1 MDSTHNA
8 LIAVTNG
15 GSRPT
20 DALLTIHY
28 DNGRQKYEVQQTIA
42 AGDQMW
48 LNLAEL
54 IRNRVPDRKG
64 RTLPADLTE
73 GTYELED
80 LNPGL
85 GGNLIEGKVSLDKTW
100 GHLAYGCIQCC
111 GYSPYLSP
119 DTLGLGVGGNGT
131 IGAYGEN
138 NCTGVDGYN
147 LGSYFNQPNAV
158 WWSGNSATAAITKFN
173 GHGVAAGSTNGF
185 ATATIPSDDG
195 NPKVCPQTKQEGD
208 NNVAVTSATVTL
220 NPSGQVSP
228 VDAASTLYKGYIG
241 TLNLGIMAG
250 HLGLN
255 NGCVGGNEL
264 VGTVQPSTSVGPVT
278 VKRTL
283 TSEGCY
289 QSSAAIDCPQSVG
302 DDTGDWYTTN
312 PQEVTPGGTAAGKV
326 FNLDAPGITGLQ
338 TTTPVRVRFNFTAYG
353 VGPDGQTQ
361 ISPSLNYFVRIS
373 CQNNSSGV
381 AQLGTDV
388 SADNQIG
395 LGTTK
400 TSWNLQ

>member
-1 MDSTHNA
+1 MQLLSSYDSTGRYGAQTPFSDNLGSYWSGGQWEVDSTHNA

-15 GSRPT
+15 GNRPT

-28 DNGRQKYEVQQTIA
+28 NNGQQKYEMQQSIA

-48 LNLAEL
+48 LNVAEL
-54 IRNRVPDRKG
+54 IRNQVPDRKG
-64 RTLPADLTE
+64 RTLPADLTV

-158 WWSGNSATAAITKFN
+158 WWSGNSATAAVTKFN

-185 ATATIPSDDG
+185 ATATIPSGDG

-208 NNVAVTSATVTL
+208 NIINVCPTSTTINSTTQESLSKVFATYKTGIGASVAV
-220 NPSGQVSP
+220 QVSP
-228 VDAASTLYKGYIG
+228 STPSGVIVTETLSQGTSTCPKGFPNVCITSSGGGITSSLSIG
-241 TLNLGIMAG
+241 TAG
-250 HLGLN
+250 TTLD
-255 NGCVGGNEL
+255 
-264 VGTVQPSTSVGPVT
+264 GT
-278 VKRTL
+278 R
-283 TSEGCY
+283 
-289 QSSAAIDCPQSVG
+289 
-302 DDTGDWYTTN
+302 
-312 PQEVTPGGTAAGKV
+312 
-326 FNLDAPGITGLQ
+326 LDATQNIMWDEHAVASGSSLLASGQSCTATCNQQYTCAGAVIGQYTITYKFQAATMNG
-338 TTTPVRVRFNFTAYG
+338 
-353 VGPDGQTQ
+353 
-361 ISPSLNYFVRIS
+361 SLVTNVIAS
-373 CQNNSSGV
+373 VQ
-381 AQLGTDV
+381 
-388 SADNQIG
+388 
-395 LGTTK
+395 
-400 TSWNLQ
+400 